1 MRTPRWR
8 SFAIAFLVGC
18 TTNASPRPNFELAC
32 DSSDT
37 ATKTEL
43 YCVRTDTRS
52 GEILRVNY
60 LSLPAS
66 NGPTAAA
73 TSGPPGLFTTVCHA
87 TYTDTRSDFYC
98 IRLNTVNGEM
108 MLINLQKI
116 STFPKT

>member
-1 MRTPRWR
+1 MSRWAV
-8 SFAIAFLVGC
+8 AIAFAVGC
-18 TTNASPRPNFELAC
+18 TTPPASPKPNFELDC

-52 GEILRVNY
+52 GEVLRVNY

-73 TSGPPGLFTTVCHA
+73 TTGPAGLFTTECHA

-98 IRLNTVNGEM
+98 IRLNTDNGEM
-108 MLINLQKI
+108 MLINLQKVGV
-116 STFPKT
+116 FPKT